1 MDNPMIYDKIIITQL
16 DEKQVRNDV
25 FIYLL
30 LS

>member
-1 MDNPMIYDKIIITQL
+1 MDNPMIFDKIIITQL
-16 DEKQVRNDV
+16 DENQARNDV

>member
-1 MDNPMIYDKIIITQL
+1 MDDCMIFDKITITQL

>member
-1 MDNPMIYDKIIITQL
+1 MDNPMIFDKIIITQL